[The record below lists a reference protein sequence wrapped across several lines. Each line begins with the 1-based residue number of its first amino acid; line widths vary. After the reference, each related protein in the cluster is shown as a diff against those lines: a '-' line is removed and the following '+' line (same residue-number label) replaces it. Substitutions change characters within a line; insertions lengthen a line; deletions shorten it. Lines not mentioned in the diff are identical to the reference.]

1 MRNPYIVDR
10 PLDDQDLFI
19 GRSAILDDL
28 QRGLA
33 EEQRLFVIYGKPR
46 IGKTSLL
53 AQLGLR
59 LGGAYH
65 VVPLPWPG
73 LGNMAPLARLWQILE
88 EAVGAPASRPEL
100 ASSSAANADDH
111 RARLTAMRQ
120 EPPVLV
126 CLDGVPLTDLADRAA
141 WEEALQAL
149 RLALRPSRG
158 LALALTIEARPAQVG
173 LEHGQIA
180 HYVLERFTTRE
191 TEDLLMTPVRGEMTY
206 DLDAAAQIQ
215 RFAGGEPHFV
225 QLFGRELFE
234 ARSRRG
240 WVDVPE
246 VGHAAD
252 QVLALGASH
261 FQALWE
267 ESSWPARI
275 VLCVFGE
282 RVGTDGVATA
292 ADIGNYLRQLRI
304 DMATKEI
311 SEALTELVHRDLL
324 EMLGGRTYRFI
335 NALFLRWIKR
345 EKNTLDTV
353 RASRAYHQRRL
364 EPSSSWSARE
374 VDWMSM
380 ALWALAIA
388 LALGV
393 GYVWRGRELIVRWTA
408 QPTPP
413 ATLSATS
420 ATSATS
426 APTAPLPT
434 PPRGVAPGRIVYM
447 AKTVP
452 EDKWAIFVMRSDGTD
467 PQQLTGR
474 HANDTAPIWSPAGRN
489 LLFVSDRDG
498 NREIY
503 LMSAEGSSQL
513 NLTRHPA
520 EDWTPCWSPDGQQ
533 VAFASF
539 RDENWEIYV
548 MAADGSNPRR
558 LTRSP
563 AADYAP
569 TWSPD
574 GERIAFVSDRSGN
587 LDIWT
592 MAPDGSGLSQ
602 FTSDP
607 ATDQSPAWSPDSK
620 QIAWESYRS
629 GNMEIY
635 VADVAGSEP
644 RNLSQDAYADDHGV
658 TWSPWGDQ
666 VAYYSNRDR
675 GWDIITLDL
684 NSGQRTNITQSDDY
698 EQAPNWG
705 H

>member
-33 EEQRLFVIYGKPR
+33 EEQRLFLIYGKPR

-53 AQLGLR
+53 SQLGLR
-59 LGGAYH
+59 LGGAYR
-65 VVPLPWPG
+65 VAPLPWPG
-73 LGNMAPLARLWQILE
+73 LNGMAPLARLWQILRE
-88 EAVGAPASRPEL
+88 VIGAQSTSPESAAAIGAAVDESDRQVWLTASRL
-100 ASSSAANADDH
+100 
-111 RARLTAMRQ
+111 
-120 EPPVLV
+120 EPPMLV
-126 CLDGVPLTDLADRAA
+126 CLDGVPLVDLADRVA

-149 RLALRPSRG
+149 RLALQPTLG
-158 LALALTIEARPAQVG
+158 LALVLTIEARPPQVG
-173 LEHGQIA
+173 LRHGAIP
-180 HYVLERFTTRE
+180 HYVLERFTSRE
-191 TEDLLMTPVRGEMTY
+191 TEDLLMVPVRGEMTY
-206 DLDAAAQIQ
+206 DLDAAAQIH

-225 QLFGRELFE
+225 QMFGQVLFE

-252 QVLALGASH
+252 RVLALGASQ
-261 FQALWE
+261 FEELWE
-267 ESSWPARI
+267 RSSWPARI

-304 DMATKEI
+304 DLPPQEI
-311 SEALTELVHRDLL
+311 DGALTELVHRDLL

-345 EKNTLDTV
+345 DKNTLDTV
-353 RASRAYHQRRL
+353 RASRSYHQQRL
-364 EPSSSWSARE
+364 EPASGWSGRR
-374 VDWMSM
+374 VDWLSM
-380 ALWALAIA
+380 LLWALAIA

-393 GYVWRGRELIVRWTA
+393 AYIWRGREQVVRWTA

-413 ATLSATS
+413 PTLSLTAATV
-420 ATSATS
+420 
-426 APTAPLPT
+426 APVPT
-434 PPRGVAPGRIVYM
+434 PQRGVAPGRIVYM

-452 EDKWAIFVMRSDGTD
+452 EDKWAVFVMRSDGTD
-467 PQQLTGR
+467 PQQLTER
-474 HANDTAPIWSPAGRN
+474 HANDTAPMWSPDGRS
-489 LLFVSDRDG
+489 LLYVSDRDG
-498 NREIY
+498 NREVY
-503 LMSAEGSSQL
+503 LMSADGSSQL

-520 EDWTPCWSPDGQQ
+520 EDWTPCWSPDGLQ

-539 RDENWEIYV
+539 RDENWEIYA

-569 TWSPD
+569 VWSPD

-592 MAPDGSGLSQ
+592 IAPDGSGLSQ
-602 FTSDP
+602 FTSD
-607 ATDQSPAWSPDSK
+607 ATTDQSPAWSPDS
-620 QIAWESYRS
+620 QQLAWESYRS
-629 GNMEIY
+629 GNMDIY
-635 VADVAGSEP
+635 VADVAGSDP
-644 RNLSQDAYADDHGV
+644 LNLSQDAYADDHGV

-684 NSGQRTNITQSDDY
+684 NSGQRTNITQSADY

-705 H
+705 Q